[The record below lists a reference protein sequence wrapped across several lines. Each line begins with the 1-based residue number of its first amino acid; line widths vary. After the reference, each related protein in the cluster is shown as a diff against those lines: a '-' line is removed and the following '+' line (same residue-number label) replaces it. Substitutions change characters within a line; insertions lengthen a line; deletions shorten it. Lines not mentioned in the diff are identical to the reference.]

1 MSTIYKNQIITDL
14 CCNLNGDISGWESN
28 LILNNCTDW
37 NPDLSNIENLQ
48 VIGIQN
54 FSNYN
59 QLKGRNI
66 NNSGEQISQENTLIE
81 YLNTITP
88 TYQPIPEPNTPIFI
102 GYIVKNGEE
111 IRDILI
117 NATGSEINW
126 EKVLNDNDFEEWN
139 PIVIK
144 QQQILISELNE
155 LQTNILG
162 IVSNRPINNSPS
174 ISDYDEQIKELIDS
188 FTGFYKFEPDSDF
201 YMFEP
206 EGNFYIFEQ

>member
-37 NPDLSNIENLQ
+37 NPDLSTIENIQ

-54 FSNYN
+54 FSIYE

-66 NNSGEQISQENTLIE
+66 NNSGEPLSDENILTE
-81 YLNTITP
+81 YLNTVEP
-88 TYQPIPEPNTPIFI
+88 TNQQIPKPNTPIFI

-126 EKVLNDNDFEEWN
+126 EQVLNDNDFNDWN
-139 PIVIK
+139 PVVIK
-144 QQQILISELNE
+144 QQQISISELNE

-162 IVSNRPINNSPS
+162 IVSKIPVNNSPS
-174 ISDYDEQIKELIDS
+174 ISDYDEQIQDLIDS

>member
-37 NPDLSNIENLQ
+37 NPDLSTIENIQ

-54 FSNYN
+54 FSIYE

-66 NNSGEQISQENTLIE
+66 NNSGEPLSDENILTE
-81 YLNTITP
+81 YLNTVEP
-88 TYQPIPEPNTPIFI
+88 THQQIPKPNTPIFI

-126 EKVLNDNDFEEWN
+126 EQVLNDNDFNDWN
-139 PIVIK
+139 PVVIK
-144 QQQILISELNE
+144 QQQISISELNE

-162 IVSNRPINNSPS
+162 IVSKIPVNNSPS
-174 ISDYDEQIKELIDS
+174 ISDYDEQIQDLIDS
-188 FTGFYKFEPDSDF
+188 FTGFYKFEPDNDF